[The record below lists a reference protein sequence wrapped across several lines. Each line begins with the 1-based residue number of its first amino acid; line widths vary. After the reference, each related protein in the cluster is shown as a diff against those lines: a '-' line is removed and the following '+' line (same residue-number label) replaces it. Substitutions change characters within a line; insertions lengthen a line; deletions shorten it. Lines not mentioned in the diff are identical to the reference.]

1 MDLSDTPITDSD
13 LQCFNAVKTL
23 STLIVGCVNKP
34 RDVLIEAEEKKV
46 EARKPIG
53 GNNEFSREVIVLQ
66 LREGDPVVQRLPP
79 SPEVCNRFYGPF
91 INPPQQDAD
100 KNISDRSICSF
111 GVSAERPQG
120 FIRIINDAIRLNTT
134 NNLKKLVINNYKK
147 VSDSSLDH
155 LSQCAPHLVHL
166 DVRGTGVT
174 PAGIEKFQLRKPRC
188 TVVF

>member
-23 STLIVGCVNKP
+23 TTLIVGCVNKP

-46 EARKPIG
+46 EARKPLG

-120 FIRIINDAIRLNTT
+120 FIRIINDAIRLNTM
-134 NNLKKLVINNYKK
+134 NNLQKLVINNYKK

-174 PAGIEKFQLRKPRC
+174 TAGIEKFKLRKPSC